1 MREEATS
8 LCVII
13 QESLELIPGVSLSA
27 MPCPYS
33 QLLRA
38 AYIAVKG
45 FIVLLAI
52 NNACHAVMA
61 AQFQDYGVLL
71 RLQNS
76 LLHTEHHAQLD

>member
-8 LCVII
+8 MCVII
-13 QESLELIPGVSLSA
+13 QESLELILGVSLGA
-27 MPCPYS
+27 MLYS

-52 NNACHAVMA
+52 NNACHAVVA
-61 AQFQDYGVLL
+61 AQYQDYGVLL

-76 LLHTEHHAQLD
+76 QLHTEHHAQLD